1 MSFDEEKFRLET
13 INKLKKGLSPELH
26 YHHIAHTLDIFE
38 SAVRLSVWEGIE
50 GRQLILV
57 KVAALLHDVG
67 FISAYTGHEEEGC
80 KEARRCLPAEGFSE
94 GEIGSI
100 CGMIMATQLPQS
112 PKTQLEM
119 ILCDA
124 DLDYLGRDDYD
135 EIAPRLF
142 KEIEA
147 RDPSFTENAWLD
159 MQISFLSSHT
169 YFTESARERRQQGK
183 EEKLKELVLLRDKR
197 N

>member
-13 INKLKKGLSPELH
+13 INKLKKGLSSELY

-38 SAVRLSVWEGIE
+38 SAVRLAGWEGIE
-50 GRQLILV
+50 GRQLTLV

-67 FISAYTGHEEEGC
+67 FINAYKGHEEEGC
-80 KEARRCLPAEGFSE
+80 AEARRCLPSEGFTE
-94 GEIGSI
+94 DEIESI

-142 KEIEA
+142 KEIVA
-147 RDPSFTENAWLD
+147 RDASFTEEAWLD

-169 YFTESARERRQQGK
+169 YFTESALERRQAGK
-183 EEKLKELVLLRDKR
+183 EAKLKELIALRDKR
-197 N
+197 S